1 MNKFKI
7 TLFTVLS
14 LVIITMVI
22 IKNKDNNTSNLR
34 KNHKNFIDNHPYQKA
49 LRLSKEERKA
59 LSIPP
64 NKYFEEQ
71 SILEM
76 NPKTGKAEPEK
87 LFALQQQLNIQNKAV
102 PGENLNAWVE
112 RGPRNVA
119 GRTRAAIY
127 DPNDPTN
134 KRVFAGGVS
143 GGLWVN
149 DNIENGISSWQKLN
163 VPENL
168 AVSAIVFDPNDSQIM
183 YVGTGESY
191 TQGAV
196 NGNGIWKSED
206 AGETWVHN
214 FGGNSGATTF
224 INDAEVI
231 VNSGGVGNFI
241 AIQSNTFGPDITAS
255 FSGNLV
261 LASPIDACDPI
272 TNGAA
277 INGNIAVIDRGVCNF
292 TDKVLNA
299 QNNGAIAVIMVNNVV
314 GSLFG
319 MGGTDAA
326 ITIPSVMISLADG
339 QILKDAILNGTVN
352 ITINN
357 VDQDLPAG
365 LVLVPGKYHV
375 NDIIAWN
382 NGGNTELFATIAEST
397 YGEAANNFLGGEL
410 GLFKSVDDGGTWTQ
424 VNLPL
429 TPAGNPFQPNDLMI
443 TSDNKIWMSTTRSAS
458 FSDGGGTIFS
468 STNGN
473 TFIQQYVSPGG
484 RRVEMAASSTD
495 PNKIYLLIQ
504 TGTVQIKLTTDGFDT
519 TPTTLPLPVDA
530 GASVPANDFTR
541 GQAFYNLMIAV
552 DPNDDKIVYVGGIDA
567 FRSNDSGGNWSQITK
582 WVNGNGQP
590 ANLSLTHADIH
601 GLTFHPTDSNKG
613 LIFSDG
619 GVAYANSFSNAP
631 NAAGTIVNR
640 FRDYNTAQFYKAG
653 IGQDINQ
660 ERFLGGSQDNGTNFI
675 NNATPTTSFSQE
687 VIGGDGMYCFIDKDS
702 QYMIASVTGNS
713 YFRLNSSGAFLNVII
728 QENTGTFVNI
738 AELDDNLDILYSNAT
753 IGSSRRISRF
763 TNVNSTS
770 PVRTNLTNALLNSAP
785 TVMKVS
791 PYTTSSTTLLVG
803 TALGGL
809 LKLSNA
815 DTNPTWSNIQG
826 PAFVGS
832 ISAID
837 FGANEN
843 EIMVTFHNYGVP
855 SIWFTEN
862 GGNTWQNK
870 EGDFPDIPVKCI
882 MMNPTLDNEVIIGT
896 DLGVWRTANFNDTEP
911 NWVQSQDGMQNV
923 KVTSFSLRT
932 ADNLVLA
939 STYGRGFFTGQFSQF
954 PASVGDNELSNALS
968 IYPTVSNGNFTI
980 ASTTINKADMQ
991 VFDMNGRKVYQKAL
1005 TINNKTSVSVN
1016 LESGV
1021 YLVNFTGDNLKE
1033 SHKIIIK

>member
-7 TLFTVLS
+7 TLFTILS
-14 LVIITMVI
+14 LVIITVVVI
-22 IKNKDNNTSNLR
+22 NNKDNNISDLR
-34 KNHKNFIDNHPYQKA
+34 KTHENFIDNHPYQKT
-49 LRLSKEERKA
+49 LQLSKKERKA

-87 LFALQQQLNIQNKAV
+87 LFALQKQLNIRNKAV

-112 RGPRNVA
+112 RGPRNVP
-119 GRTRAAIY
+119 GRTRAAVY
-127 DPNDPTN
+127 DPNDPTHQ
-134 KRVFAGGVS
+134 RVFAGGVS
-143 GGLWVN
+143 GGLWVI
-149 DNIENGISSWQKLN
+149 DNIESGISSWQKLD

-168 AVSAIVFDPNDSQIM
+168 AVSSIVFDPNNTQVI

-191 TQGAV
+191 VQGAV

-206 AGETWVHN
+206 AGLTWVHN

-224 INDAEVI
+224 INDAEVVI
-231 VNSGGVGNFI
+231 NSGGSGTFI
-241 AIQSNTFGPDITAS
+241 AIQSNTFGPDIVAS

-261 LASPIDACDPI
+261 LANPNDACNPI
-272 TNGAA
+272 TNGGV
-277 INGNIAVIDRGVCNF
+277 INGNIAVIDRGDCNF

-299 QNNGAIAVIMVNNVV
+299 QDNGATAVIMVNNVV

-319 MGGTDAA
+319 MGGTNAS
-326 ITIPSVMISLADG
+326 ITIPSVMITQADG
-339 QILKDAILNGTVN
+339 QILKDAMLSGTVN

-357 VDQDLPAG
+357 IDQDLPAG

-375 NDIIAWN
+375 NDIIAWD
-382 NGGNTELFATIAEST
+382 NGGNTELFASIGEST
-397 YGEAANNFLGGEL
+397 YQDANGNFLGGEL
-410 GLFKSVDDGGTWTQ
+410 GLFKSTNDGATWTQ

-443 TSDNKIWMSTTRSAS
+443 TTDNKIWMSTTRSNS
-458 FSDGGGTIFS
+458 FGDGGGTIFS

-473 TFIQQYVSPGG
+473 TFTQQYVSPGG

-495 PNKIYLLIQ
+495 PDKIYLLIQ
-504 TGTVQIKLTTDGFDT
+504 TGTVQIKLTTDGFNT

-530 GASVPANDFTR
+530 GNSIPANDFTR
-541 GQAFYNLMIAV
+541 GQSFYNLMIAV
-552 DPNDDKIVYVGGIDA
+552 DPNNDAIVYVGGINA
-567 FRSNDSGGNWSQITK
+567 FRSTNNGNDWSQITK
-582 WVNGNGQP
+582 WTNGNGQP
-590 ANLSLTHADIH
+590 ANLSLTHADVH
-601 GLTFHPTDSNKG
+601 GLTFHPTDSNRG

-619 GVAYANSFSNAP
+619 GVAYAISFSNAP

-640 FRDYNTAQFYKAG
+640 FRDYNTTQFYKAG
-653 IGQDINQ
+653 IGQNINQ
-660 ERFLGGSQDNGTNFI
+660 ERFLGGAQDNGTNFI
-675 NNATPTTSFSQE
+675 NNATSTTSFSQE

-713 YFRLNSSGAFLNVII
+713 YFRLNSSGGFLNVII
-728 QENTGTFVNI
+728 QENAGTFVNI

-753 IGSSRRISRF
+753 VGNSIRISRF
-763 TNVNSTS
+763 TNVNSAT
-770 PVRTNLTNALLNSAP
+770 PIRTNLTNALLNSAP
-785 TVMKVS
+785 TVMKFS
-791 PYTTSSTTLLVG
+791 PYTTSSTTLFVG

-809 LKLSNA
+809 LKITNA
-815 DTNPTWSNIQG
+815 DTNPIWSNIQG
-826 PAFVGS
+826 SAFVGS

-837 FGANEN
+837 FGENEN

-855 SIWFTEN
+855 SIWFTED
-862 GGNTWQNK
+862 GGNSWQNK

-911 NWVQSQDGMQNV
+911 NWVQSQEGMQNV

-932 ADNLVLA
+932 ADNTVLA
-939 STYGRGFFTGQFSQF
+939 STYGRGFFTGQFSQW
-954 PASVGDNELSNALS
+954 PASVNDNEINNALN

-980 ASTTINKADMQ
+980 ASTIINKATMQ
-991 VFDMNGRKVYQKAL
+991 IFDMNGRRVYQKPL
-1005 TINNKTSVSVN
+1005 TINGRTSISVN
-1016 LESGV
+1016 LAKGV
-1021 YLVNFTGDNLKE
+1021 YLVNFTGENLKE